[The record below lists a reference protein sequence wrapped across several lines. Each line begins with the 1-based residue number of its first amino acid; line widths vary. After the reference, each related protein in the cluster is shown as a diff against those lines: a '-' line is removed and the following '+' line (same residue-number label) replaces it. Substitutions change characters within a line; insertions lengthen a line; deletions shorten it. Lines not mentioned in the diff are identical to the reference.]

1 MKKFFTFIS
10 GALVCLAL
18 SAQDCPSTLN
28 LSLVNGDDPS
38 NVEIELQLY
47 NSSPELF
54 GYVMVIAK
62 GTGSE
67 SVQWK
72 KIGRKYYVVDDYL
85 DVILANLES
94 ATGMSLDEVEYIE
107 NYFDHKAYLVHDQ
120 LQLQELLFV
129 PSGLYFPV
137 LEEPTAVGRFCLD
150 MLACEDGEYELVSDH
165 SLIDINMMYKSPEN
179 GYYWWVIEEPMVF
192 TLVKQG
198 DAVTEKGSV
207 PARYVPSLSGIGT
220 VAADNAVDSR
230 TFDLQGHELQSVP
243 EHGIY
248 IQNGKKYV
256 K

>member
-1 MKKFFTFIS
+1 MKKIFTLFAW
-10 GALVCLAL
+10 ALVCLAL
-18 SAQDCPSTLN
+18 SAQECPSTLK

-38 NVEIELQLY
+38 NVEIELELY
-47 NSSPELF
+47 NSNPEFF
-54 GYVMVIAK
+54 GFAMVIAK
-62 GTGSE
+62 GAGSE

-94 ATGMSLDEVEYIE
+94 ATGMSLDELEYLYD
-107 NYFDHKAYLVHDQ
+107 YFDHKAYLVHNQ
-120 LQLQELLFV
+120 LQIKEELFV

-150 MLACEDGEYELVSDH
+150 MSACEDGEYELVSDH
-165 SLIDINMMYKSPEN
+165 SLIDIIMEYKSPEN
-179 GYYWWVIEEPMVF
+179 GYYWWEIDEPMVF

-198 DAVTEKGSV
+198 ETVTEKSSV

-220 VAADNAVDSR
+220 VAADNAADSR
-230 TFDLQGHELQSVP
+230 IFDLQGRELQSAP

-248 IQNGKKYV
+248 IQNGKKHV